1 MKSADIS
8 QFLVL
13 RKNLLAERA
22 RLQARLQEIAAALDG
37 AAGAPA
43 KATRGGKRVFSA
55 ATKAKMAASQRARWA
70 AKLAGKSPAPAA
82 ATEAKPK
89 ARRKLSAEGRAKI
102 IAAAKARWA
111 KLRAAKAKTGA
122 GGK

>member
-8 QFLVL
+8 QFLIL

-22 RLQARLQEIAAALDG
+22 RLQARLQEIATALDG
-37 AAGAPA
+37 AADPAA

-82 ATEAKPK
+82 AAPK
-89 ARRKLSAEGRAKI
+89 AKRSISAEGRAKI
-102 IAAAKARWA
+102 IAATKARWA
-111 KLRAAKAKTGA
+111 RVRAAKAKAGT